1 LESTSSARQRR
12 DAYKFYFLSNIT
24 LHELV
29 RLTYILDGKIEYN
42 YNPPQSI
49 VNPNLSSTM
58 DLEKSGLHLRNLVN
72 FFLEQLDRMGDNEVV
87 LVKKTRDFCQDLSKR
102 DSIL

>member
-1 LESTSSARQRR
+1 
-12 DAYKFYFLSNIT
+12 

-29 RLTYILDGKIEYN
+29 RLTNILDGKIEHN

-72 FFLEQLDRMGDNEVV
+72 FFLGQLDRMGDNEVV
-87 LVKKTRDFCQDLSKR
+87 LVKKARDFCQDLSKR
-102 DSIL
+102 DSIS